1 VKEKKMMVNRVQE
14 EVKYLQRRLDDQADA
29 VSSQLKISRPKARAK
44 VKKAWLD
51 GCILCNRQGPT
62 ALHYHEG
69 QIYVI
74 CVECDIAYTME
85 HSEKDLRKSI
95 ARRLARRAKASSA
108 SRN

>member
-1 VKEKKMMVNRVQE
+1 MLVNRVQE

-29 VSSQLKISRPKARAK
+29 VSSHLSIPRPKAREK
-44 VKKAWLD
+44 VKKAWLA

-62 ALHYHEG
+62 ALHFHKE

-74 CVECDIAYTME
+74 CPECDIAYTME
-85 HSEKDLRKSI
+85 HSEKDLKRSI
-95 ARRLARRAKASSA
+95 TRRLARRAKS